1 MAEERISQGITT
13 EKELEL
19 NLSTESHKP
28 WITAIGKALSSAVR
42 IDILNLIKVHPLS
55 LQEISRRLGIPLSS
69 TALHISCLED
79 AHLVSTESQPGIH
92 GSMRVCMCDFISF
105 HLEAYDTDISAAEN
119 TLVYQ
124 MPLGNYTDFQVEPS
138 CGLAGMNGVIDTF
151 DDPRSFYSTDRQQAQ
166 LIWFS
171 RGYIEYRFPNKINPL
186 WNIQEMIF
194 SMELCSEAPGY
205 NAQWPSDITFS
216 VNGTEIGTY
225 TCPGDLGARRGRLT
239 PNVWPIGLTQYGFMT
254 GVSLRK
260 DGCYINEIKVNDE
273 NILETVRLSGKPY
286 ISLRIGVRPDA
297 INQGGINLFGE
308 KYGDFPQGINMRIV
322 Y

>member
-1 MAEERISQGITT
+1 
-13 EKELEL
+13 
-19 NLSTESHKP
+19 
-28 WITAIGKALSSAVR
+28 
-42 IDILNLIKVHPLS
+42 
-55 LQEISRRLGIPLSS
+55 
-69 TALHISCLED
+69 
-79 AHLVSTESQPGIH
+79 
-92 GSMRVCMCDFISF
+92 
-105 HLEAYDTDISAAEN
+105 
-119 TLVYQ
+119 
-124 MPLGNYTDFQVEPS
+124 
-138 CGLAGMNGVIDTF
+138 
-151 DDPRSFYSTDRQQAQ
+151 
-166 LIWFS
+166 
-171 RGYIEYRFPNKINPL
+171 
-186 WNIQEMIF
+186 
-194 SMELCSEAPGY
+194 MELCSEAPGY

-260 DGCYINEIKVNDE
+260 DGCYINEIRVTDE

-297 INQGGINLFGE
+297 VNQGGINLFGE